1 MDPQLLINGLA
12 LGSII
17 APAAVGLTLTYGV
30 LRLFNFAHGDFLTLG
45 AYIAW
50 VVNLAGVNI
59 SLAIGCG
66 MVATILAMLISE
78 KLLWSPMRKKRAS
91 TTQDHDYLNRSGSLC
106 AKWDCL
112 YLGDEAPAVCPGLG
126 GAASGGWHEYQRL

>member
-30 LRLFNFAHGDFLTLG
+30 LRLSNFAHGDFLTLG

-59 SLAIGCG
+59 WFGDRLWDGGDDSGDADFREVTLE
-66 MVATILAMLISE
+66 SDE
-78 KLLWSPMRKKRAS
+78 KEAGFDYY
-91 TTQDHDYLNRSGSLC
+91 DHDCFDRSGSLC